1 MAPNEFRHDRLL
13 IDFSLELDQDQI
25 LHQVCRLRYC
35 PPVIAPPDGAIAIE
49 TTVHRA
55 KVAALPQALMHIARA
70 NKREDVIVLYFC
82 LENNWIYE
90 FL

>member
-1 MAPNEFRHDRLL
+1 M
-13 IDFSLELDQDQI
+13 
-25 LHQVCRLRYC
+25 
-35 PPVIAPPDGAIAIE
+35 IALQDGAIAIE